1 MSPPGESNQYFR
13 ESTRAPL
20 RAPVSIQ
27 VDAFKD
33 PESGFSGNIS
43 LGGLFIE
50 METPLPVGTIV
61 KFELHLE
68 PPLEAV
74 RGTAEIVWIRPDKA
88 SADKPAGMGLQFR
101 HLQENGEEIVR
112 GAVEEV
118 LQAQG
123 LTVEPPTVAKPKP
136 RPRRPR
142 PAPAAEQSET
152 SSSKRDK
159 PKKKTHKKASGKG
172 SKKTETGAEERK
184 KLIMAIILIAVLIF
198 VLTRTLG

>member
-1 MSPPGESNQYFR
+1 MGATGDSGQYFR

-33 PESGFSGNIS
+33 PEPGLSGNIS
-43 LGGLFIE
+43 LGGLFVE
-50 METPLPVGTIV
+50 VEKPLPVGTIV

-68 PPLEAV
+68 PPLEVV

-88 SADKPAGMGLQFR
+88 SADKLAGMGLQFR
-101 HLQENGEEIVR
+101 HLEGKGQDMIR
-112 GAVEEV
+112 GAVEEI

-123 LTVEPPTVAKPKP
+123 LTVEPPAVEKPKP

-142 PAPAAEQSET
+142 KAPSVEQQKTSEA
-152 SSSKRDK
+152 KRDK
-159 PKKKTHKKASGKG
+159 SKKKPRKKASGKG
-172 SKKTETGAEERK
+172 SKKEESSADGRK

-198 VLTRTLG
+198 VLARTLG

>member
-33 PESGFSGNIS
+33 PEPGFSGNIS
-43 LGGLFIE
+43 LGGMFLE
-50 METPLPVGTIV
+50 MEKPLPVGTIV

-68 PPLEAV
+68 PPLDVV
-74 RGTAEIVWIRPDKA
+74 RGTAEIAWIRPDKA
-88 SADKPAGMGLQFR
+88 SAEKPAGMGLQFR
-101 HLQENGEEIVR
+101 HLEENGEVIVH
-112 GAVEEV
+112 GAVERI
-118 LQAQG
+118 LQEQG
-123 LTVEPPTVAKPKP
+123 LTVEPPTVVKPKP

-142 PAPAAEQSET
+142 GTPAVEQSST
-152 SSSKRDK
+152 SGSKRDK
-159 PKKKTHKKASGKG
+159 SKKKPRKKASGKG
-172 SKKTETGAEERK
+172 SKKTESSGDGRK

-198 VLTRTLG
+198 VLARTLG